1 MFIGCRGT
9 VRADPTVRGPLSR
22 EASEA
27 IVLMPAAVMA
37 GARFGLSVGI
47 CGSVLRPE
55 CSPVTTSD
63 ASIVMPLPFAQLT
76 LSVICLV
83 MVCWLA
89 HCTLPPAS
97 VAHCQ
102 GTTAKFW
109 VQPRYG
115 WS

>member
-9 VRADPTVRGPLSR
+9 VRADPMVRGPLSR

-27 IVLMPAAVMA
+27 IVLMPAAVRA
-37 GARFGLSVGI
+37 GARFGLSVAI
-47 CGSVLRPE
+47 CGSVFRPE

-76 LSVICLV
+76 LSVISLV
-83 MVCWLA
+83 MVCWLT
-89 HCTLPPAS
+89 HSVVPLAS
-97 VAHCQ
+97 VAHCH
-102 GTTAKFW
+102 GTTVKFW